1 MTKAEQK
8 RLAKQAK
15 DDFIDAATNMV
26 LNSIG
31 KHLIDRTKKCA
42 VRMNA
47 NGRNRYFNFERYG
60 EHLRIAI
67 YRTGDIDFRFHEFC
81 HTEVEIRAVHY
92 ENVPE
97 NPEAALSQ
105 LQTDIEMVV
114 DCFLNY
120 YWHAFMDYQWFSTLE
135 MDWRERIQ
143 YFMEE
148 CKDL

>member
-8 RLAKQAK
+8 KLATKAK
-15 DDFIDAATNMV
+15 NDFIDAATNVV
-26 LNSIG
+26 LSSIG
-31 KHLIDRTKKCA
+31 KHLTDRTKKCA

-67 YRTGDIDFRFHEFC
+67 YRTGDVDFRFHEFC

-92 ENVPE
+92 EDVPR
-97 NPEAALSQ
+97 NPEASLEQ
-105 LQTDIEMVV
+105 LKADIDMVI
-114 DCFLNY
+114 DSFLNY
-120 YWHAFMDYQWFSTLE
+120 YWHGFMDYQWLSDTE
-135 MDWRERIQ
+135 MDWRERAK

-148 CKDL
+148 CKEL